1 MPKKISKAKKV
12 QVHEAMAAYEPV
24 AVALGSEDYALTRRR
39 RNVAGITEQ
48 EYRYKNIEDGLTPFR
63 YDKHNYGNGVETCSI
78 YEAVILC
85 QKAYY
90 NYGPLRNVIDL
101 MVDFS
106 ATDLYLKGST
116 AKIRK
121 FYQAWFNKIGINN
134 LVTQFFREYYRSG
147 NVFLYKHAAKLKES
161 DLRNLVK
168 LYGGQTSTA
177 SAIIPVRYVILNP
190 ADIQSTGTMSMGI
203 AKTYYKR
210 LSDYELERLKNP
222 RTPEDKE
229 VFDSLDE
236 DVKKQIKSGVAQA
249 LIPLPMKDI
258 TYIGYCRLSY
268 EPFAVPFAYP
278 VLEDINYK
286 LELKKI
292 DMALSRSVQQ
302 SMLLVTMGTE
312 EGGVNQNNI
321 LAVQKLLENQT
332 VARSIVADFST
343 KAQFIS
349 PDIGELL
356 SPEKYTIVDRDI
368 NLSLNNI
375 LVGEEKF
382 ANSKNKID
390 VFIARLEQG
399 RKVFLEEFL
408 KLEMAKV
415 AEELGFDSVPQVYFD
430 NIVLTDDINRMRVHS
445 RLVELGVLTPEQGLK
460 ALETGRLPS
469 KEELEEAQREYI
481 KQKGEGFYQ
490 PLIGGGQNQSN
501 NGRPAGTQ
509 DIPQTTKKVSPI
521 GTSADIKFDIEKI
534 AKNIIIA
541 GKLDNVIK
549 KKLKSKFKLKEL
561 TPEQEAL
568 VPELKSL
575 VIANHEP
582 AEWLDKAE
590 SYCDRPLDTNPERV
604 SRVQDIALNHQ
615 VETWMAGILL
625 ASIK

>member
-1 MPKKISKAKKV
+1 MPKKISKAKKA
-12 QVHEAMAAYEPV
+12 QESLAAYEPL
-24 AVALGSEDYALTRRR
+24 AVSLASDDYPLTTRR
-39 RNVAGITEQ
+39 RNVSAITER
-48 EYRYKNIEDGLTPFR
+48 EFRYKNIEDGLTPFR
-63 YDKHNYGNGVETCSI
+63 YDKHNYGNGIETCSI

-147 NVFLYKHAAKLKES
+147 NVFLYKHNAKLKES

-168 LYGGQTSTA
+168 IYSGTSVA
-177 SAIIPVRYVILNP
+177 SAVLPVRYVILNP

-210 LSDYELERLKNP
+210 LSDYELERLRNP

-312 EGGVNQNNI
+312 QDGVNQNNI
-321 LAVQKLLENQT
+321 LAIQKILESQT
-332 VARSIVADFST
+332 IARSIVADFST
-343 KAQFIS
+343 KAEFVS
-349 PDIGELL
+349 PDISELL
-356 SPEKYTIVDRDI
+356 SPEKYTVVDRDI

-408 KLEMAKV
+408 KIEMAKI
-415 AEELGFDSVPQVYFD
+415 AEEMGFDGPVPTPYFD
-430 NIVLTDDINRMRVHS
+430 AITLTDDINKMRVYTQM
-445 RLVELGVLTPEQGLK
+445 LQLGVLTPDQAMK
-460 ALETGRLPS
+460 AIDTGRLPN
-469 KEELEEAQREYI
+469 KEEMEEAQKEYI
-481 KQKGEGFYQ
+481 QQRETDNFYQ
-490 PLIGGGQNQSN
+490 PLIGGGQKQSE
-501 NGRPAGTQ
+501 NGRPPGTQ
-509 DIPQTTKKVSPI
+509 KIPQTTKKIGQI
-521 GTSADIKFDIEKI
+521 GTGEKFDIEKI
-534 AKNIIIA
+534 AKNIVIA

-582 AEWLDKAE
+582 SEWLDKADT
-590 SYCDRPLDTNPERV
+590 YCDRPLDTNPERV
-604 SRVQDIALNHQ
+604 NRVQDIALNHQ

-625 ASIK
+625 ASIKHES

>member
-1 MPKKISKAKKV
+1 MPKKISKAKKI
-12 QVHEAMAAYEPV
+12 QAQETMAAYEPV

-39 RNVAGITEQ
+39 RNVSAITER
-48 EYRYKNIEDGLTPFR
+48 EFRYKNIEDGLTPFR
-63 YDKHNYGNGVETCSI
+63 YDKHNYGNGIETCSI

-147 NVFLYKHAAKLKES
+147 NVFLYKHNAKLKES

-168 LYGGQTSTA
+168 IYSGTSVA
-177 SAIIPVRYVILNP
+177 SAVLPVRYVILNP

-292 DMALSRSVQQ
+292 DMALSRSVQN
-302 SMLLVTMGTE
+302 SVLLVNVGDPE
-312 EGGVNQNNI
+312 NGVNQNNI
-321 LAVQKLLENQT
+321 IAIQKILESQT
-332 VARSIVADFST
+332 VSRALIADWT
-343 KAQFIS
+343 VKAEFKN
-349 PDIGELL
+349 PDISELL

-368 NLSLNNI
+368 NISINNI

-399 RKVFLEEFL
+399 RKVFIEEFL

-415 AEELGFDSVPQVYFD
+415 AEEMGFDSVPQVYFD
-430 NIVLTDDINRMRVHS
+430 NIVLTDDVNRMRIHS

-469 KEELEEAQREYI
+469 KEELEEAQKEYI
-481 KQKGEGFYQ
+481 KQKEEGYYQ
-490 PLIGGGQNQSN
+490 PLIGGGQNQGE
-501 NGRPAGTQ
+501 NGRPAGTEK
-509 DIPQTTKKVSPI
+509 IPQTTKKIGQI
-521 GTSADIKFDIEKI
+521 GTGAEDIKFDIMKI
-534 AKNIIIA
+534 ASNMSLA
-541 GKLDNVIK
+541 NKLDTLINK
-549 KKLKSKFKLKEL
+549 KIKSKFKLKEL
-561 TPEQEAL
+561 NQDQENLIPEIRNL
-568 VPELKSL
+568 IL
-575 VIANHEP
+575 ANHEP
-582 AEWLDKAE
+582 EEWISKVPDYCEKPIDTNKDRVSKVLDLAL
-590 SYCDRPLDTNPERV
+590 YHQLDTY
-604 SRVQDIALNHQ
+604 
-615 VETWMAGILL
+615 M
-625 ASIK
+625 ASILFASRK

>member
-1 MPKKISKAKKV
+1 MPKKISKAKKTQFEEV
-12 QVHEAMAAYEPV
+12 QAAYEPV
-24 AVALGSEDYALTRRR
+24 AVSLASEDYALTRRR
-39 RNVAGITEQ
+39 RNVSAITER

-63 YDKHNYGNGVETCSI
+63 YDKHVYNNGVETCSI

-90 NYGPLRNVIDL
+90 NYGPLRNIIDL

-134 LVTQFFREYYRSG
+134 LNTQFFREYYRSG
-147 NVFLYKHAAKLKES
+147 NVFLYKHNAKLRES
-161 DLRNLVK
+161 DLRNLIKIYSGV
-168 LYGGQTSTA
+168 SVA
-177 SAIIPVRYVILNP
+177 SAVLPVRYVILNP

-203 AKTYYKR
+203 SKIYYKR

-229 VFDSLDE
+229 VFDSYDE
-236 DVKKQIKSGVAQA
+236 SIKKQIKSGSAQV
-249 LIPLPMKDI
+249 LVPLPMKDI

-302 SMLLVTMGTE
+302 SMLLVTMGDKE
-312 EGGVNQNNI
+312 NGVNQNNI
-321 LAVQKLLENQT
+321 LAIQKLLENQT
-332 VARSIVADFST
+332 VARSIVADYTT
-343 KAQFIS
+343 KAEFIN
-349 PDIGELL
+349 PDISELL

-399 RKVFLEEFL
+399 RKVFLDEFL
-408 KLEMAKV
+408 KPEMAKI
-415 AEELGFDSVPQVYFD
+415 AEEMGFDSVPTPYFD
-430 NIVLTDDINRMRVHS
+430 QIVLTDDINKMRVYS
-445 RLVELGVLTPEQGLK
+445 RLLELGILTPDQAMK
-460 ALETGRLPS
+460 AIDTGRLPS
-469 KEELEEAQREYI
+469 KEEMEEAQKEYV
-481 KQKGEGFYQ
+481 KQRQDNLYQ
-490 PLIGGGQNQSN
+490 PLIGGGQKEAD
-501 NGRPAGTQ
+501 NGRPTGTQ
-509 DIPQTTKKVSPI
+509 KIPQTTKKVGQI
-521 GTSADIKFDIEKI
+521 GTGEKFDIEKI
-534 AKNIIIA
+534 AKNIVIA
-541 GKLDNVIK
+541 GKLDNLIK

-561 TPEQEAL
+561 APEQEAL
-568 VPELKSL
+568 IPELKSL

-582 AEWLDKAE
+582 SEWLEKADI
-590 SYCDRPLDTNPERV
+590 YCERPLDTNPERV

-625 ASIK
+625 ASIKNEN

>member
-1 MPKKISKAKKV
+1 MPKKISKAKKA
-12 QVHEAMAAYEPV
+12 QFQEAQAAYEPV

-39 RNVAGITEQ
+39 RNVAAITER

-63 YDKHNYGNGVETCSI
+63 YDKHNYGNGIETCSI

-121 FYQAWFNKIGINN
+121 FYQAWFNKVGINN

-302 SMLLVTMGTE
+302 SMLLITLGDE
-312 EGGVNQNNI
+312 NGVNQNNI
-321 LAVQKLLENQT
+321 LAIQKLLENGT
-332 VARSIVADFST
+332 VSRSIVADYTT
-343 KAQFIS
+343 KAQFIN
-349 PDIGELL
+349 PDISELL

-399 RKVFLEEFL
+399 RKVFIEEFL
-408 KLEMAKV
+408 KIEMAKV
-415 AEELGFDSVPQVYFD
+415 AEELGFESCPVAYFD
-430 NIVLTDDINRMRVHS
+430 AITLTDDINKMRVYS
-445 RLVELGVLTPEQGLK
+445 RLLELGILTPDQAMK
-460 ALETGRLPS
+460 AIDTGRLPN
-469 KEELEEAQREYI
+469 KEEMEEAQKEYI
-481 KQKGEGFYQ
+481 KQREQDFYQ
-490 PLIGGGQNQSN
+490 PLIGGGQKESET
-501 NGRPAGTQ
+501 GRPAGTQ
-509 DIPQTTKKVSPI
+509 GIPQTTKKVGKI
-521 GTSADIKFDIEKI
+521 GTGEKFDTEKI

-541 GKLDNVIK
+541 GKLDNIIK

-561 TPEQEAL
+561 TLEQEAL

-575 VIANHEP
+575 VIANHGP
-582 AEWLDKAE
+582 SEWLEKAE
-590 SYCDRPLDTNPERV
+590 VYCDRPLDTNPERV

-615 VETWMAGILL
+615 VETWMAGILF
-625 ASIK
+625 ASIKYES